1 MSERGVQV
9 LEEAL
14 SLPPRERAE
23 LVERLLSSLDSPSQQ
38 RIDQLWA
45 EEAESRVDAFER
57 GQIQSV
63 PAQEVFEAIRKPK
76 A

>member
-1 MSERGVQV
+1 MSERGVHV

-14 SLPPRERAE
+14 SLPPKERAE
-23 LVERLLSSLDSPSQQ
+23 LVERLLSSLDPPSQQ

-45 EEAESRVDAFER
+45 KEAESRVDAFER

-63 PAQEVFEAIRKPK
+63 PAQEVFEAIRKRK

>member
-14 SLPPRERAE
+14 SLPPKERAE

-45 EEAESRVDAFER
+45 KEAESRVDAFER

-63 PAQEVFEAIRKPK
+63 PAQEVFEAIRKRK

>member
-14 SLPPRERAE
+14 SLPPKERAE
-23 LVERLLSSLDSPSQQ
+23 LAERLLSSLDSPSQQ

-45 EEAESRVDAFER
+45 QEAESRVDAFER
-57 GQIQSV
+57 GQIKSV
-63 PAQEVFEAIRKPK
+63 PAPEVFEAIRKRK

>member
-1 MSERGVQV
+1 MSERGVHV

-14 SLPPRERAE
+14 SLPPKERAE

-45 EEAESRVDAFER
+45 KEAESRVDAFER

-63 PAQEVFEAIRKPK
+63 PAQEVFEAIRKRK